1 LFLLLKENS
10 DIWKREKKQ
19 DLTLTSRILEELKK
33 EVETRGAKLLVAF
46 IPSKR
51 EIERFGD
58 SSPYQTEIAGLCQK
72 LGIECFDLASNFK
85 ATWRRT
91 YYRLGGHWNARG
103 HRIAAEALH
112 QYLTTDS
119 GL

>member
-1 LFLLLKENS
+1 LFLLLKESN
-10 DIWKREKKQ
+10 DFWKSEKKK

-33 EVETRGAKLLVAF
+33 EVETRGAKLLVVF

-51 EIERFGD
+51 EIERFDD
-58 SSPYQTEIAGLCQK
+58 SLPYQTEIARLCLQ
-72 LGIECFDLASNFK
+72 LGIEYFDLAPNFK

-112 QYLTTDS
+112 QYLTTDR